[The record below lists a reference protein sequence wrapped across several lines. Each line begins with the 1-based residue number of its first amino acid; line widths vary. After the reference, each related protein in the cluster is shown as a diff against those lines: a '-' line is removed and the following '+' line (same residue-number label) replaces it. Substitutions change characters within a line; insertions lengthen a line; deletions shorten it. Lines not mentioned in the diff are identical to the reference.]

1 MELYKKK
8 HQPYSEADFKNPP
21 AEYRSAPFW
30 AWNCAMMDEDIDFM
44 TDMFKEMGMDGAQ
57 LHSRTGMALPYLQE
71 EFMARIRHAVERAKQ
86 DGMHAWLYDEDRWPS
101 GYGGGYIT
109 KDEYENLHD
118 YLDEPY
124 LAEGGNGTAKKV
136 MSEVERLPLHE

>member
-30 AWNCAMMDEDIDFM
+30 AWNCAMTDEDIDFM

-86 DGMHAWLYDEDRWPS
+86 DGMHAWLYD
-101 GYGGGYIT
+101 
-109 KDEYENLHD
+109 
-118 YLDEPY
+118 
-124 LAEGGNGTAKKV
+124 
-136 MSEVERLPLHE
+136 